1 MAMPSSETGH
11 LLQHITADGP
21 DSLGPKLEFSSR
33 VHQECVMSSPN
44 VPWDVLV
51 PGTTRLEDCWARV
64 CPCRETIVASSSGA
78 CD

>member
-1 MAMPSSETGH
+1 MSSSETGH

-21 DSLGPKLEFSSR
+21 DYLGPELEFSSR
-33 VHQECVMSSPN
+33 VHQECMMSSPD

-64 CPCRETIVASSSGA
+64 CLCRVSMVAGSSGA